1 MFLGGIKVKMTVL
14 LASVGLFQALPAFAD
29 DLDQPIQVFESVDLR
44 SDVNLGIQTTYEQRS
59 SDSEALEHQKYIN
72 AMLPYEFSSV
82 SKQSAPPTVAGPEKD
97 IAQ

>member
-1 MFLGGIKVKMTVL
+1 MKFQSSIAL
-14 LASVGLFQALPAFAD
+14 LGLFVSVPAFAD

-82 SKQSAPPTVAGPEKD
+82 PKQSAPPTVAVPEKD
-97 IAQ
+97 SGQ